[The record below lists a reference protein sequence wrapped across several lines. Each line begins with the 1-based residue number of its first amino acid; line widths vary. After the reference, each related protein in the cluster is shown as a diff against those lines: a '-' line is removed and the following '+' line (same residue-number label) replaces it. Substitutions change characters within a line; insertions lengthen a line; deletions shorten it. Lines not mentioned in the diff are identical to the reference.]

1 MKARDI
7 ARIESALG
15 VTLPED
21 YRGFLLSERRDDR
34 IDETS
39 VLDDPD
45 AIVDLTQAYRKGFE
59 DLPPWPQ
66 NCIYAGD
73 ESDACAYL
81 IDCDT
86 GEFCRSDKGNLSRAM
101 LKRYPGFSAF
111 LEERLSQPPIVEDA
125 SKDTWMDKLRFYR
138 LAIIMLL
145 VWFIVIPLILVL
157 LTQGFKAIFRN

>member
-21 YRGFLLSERRDDR
+21 YRGFLSSERSDDR
-34 IDETS
+34 IDEVS

-59 DLPPWPQ
+59 GLQPWPQ
-66 NCIYAGD
+66 QYVYAGD
-73 ESDACAYL
+73 EADACPYL
-81 IDCDT
+81 VDCGT
-86 GEFCRSDKGNLSRAM
+86 GEFCRSDKGNLSKAM
-101 LKRYPGFSAF
+101 LERHPGFSAF
-111 LEERLSQPPIVEDA
+111 LEERLSRPSIEENAAQ
-125 SKDTWMDKLRFYR
+125 DTWMDKLRFYR

-145 VWFIVIPLILVL
+145 LWFIVLPLVLVL
-157 LTQGFKAIFRN
+157 LTQGFKAVFRN